1 MICVNRKA
9 DGESMTTR
17 LESEGTPAKLLIGKL
32 EQAERDK
39 MID

>member
-1 MICVNRKA
+1 MIFVNRKA